1 MGLSSA
7 ITVFSAGVCT
17 LSAREGERVRHTS
30 LGMIQHASR
39 IFCSVVDG
47 GGWVKEVFIC
57 LKITQV
63 LSSDKGYGIFITC
76 LTLNEEITT
85 VVKNP
90 MNSRVSAQRP
100 LIEGQIEAEW
110 KLVVD

>member
-1 MGLSSA
+1 MK
-7 ITVFSAGVCT
+7 
-17 LSAREGERVRHTS
+17 
-30 LGMIQHASR
+30 
-39 IFCSVVDG
+39 D
-47 GGWVKEVFIC
+47 VFIC

-76 LTLNEEITT
+76 LNLNQEITT

-100 LIEGQIEAEW
+100 LIEGQIEVE
-110 KLVVD
+110 

>member
-1 MGLSSA
+1 M
-7 ITVFSAGVCT
+7 
-17 LSAREGERVRHTS
+17 
-30 LGMIQHASR
+30 
-39 IFCSVVDG
+39 
-47 GGWVKEVFIC
+47 FIC

-100 LIEGQIEAEW
+100 LMALFHCMVRYGSARLGTVRYGSVRVGCISTA
-110 KLVVD
+110 V